1 VVAFWPVTASW
12 TNAKTSTGY
21 DVTELGA
28 IKVVALLLMIV
39 VVDEITMVVALP
51 WIMVVVE
58 EVLFVAVWPENPSV
72 A

>member
-1 VVAFWPVTASW
+1 
-12 TNAKTSTGY
+12 
-21 DVTELGA
+21 
-28 IKVVALLLMIV
+28 MIV
-39 VVDEITMVVALP
+39 VVPEFTMVVALP